1 MCPAAAQSP
10 ILSFMLAAGHHTFSF
25 LLPLCVIFVVS
36 RIYRN
41 LIRHWYSTTNK
52 QQLPLTSRSP
62 HKQWLFYLRSWTFA
76 QLSARSPDGVTW
88 REHQTYRGW
97 WWAFIWCYLLR
108 FSGKTFYYTSAIL
121 PIWKEGVIAAWSLP
135 LCLMIRIKSSDI
147 YVQKWNTSISAFDQD
162 FLARL
167 SYKYL
172 GHIIPFI
179 VCLTGKKEME
189 IWNMK
194 NCIRFQMVLQEIH
207 EW

>member
-1 MCPAAAQSP
+1 MI
-10 ILSFMLAAGHHTFSF
+10 ILSEILNFCPTLHSLA
-25 LLPLCVIFVVS
+25 
-36 RIYRN
+36 RWR
-41 LIRHWYSTTNK
+41 
-52 QQLPLTSRSP
+52 
-62 HKQWLFYLRSWTFA
+62 YLR
-76 QLSARSPDGVTW
+76 
-88 REHQTYRGW
+88 REHQTHRSW

-121 PIWKEGVIAAWSLP
+121 PIWYGCVIAAWSLP

-179 VCLTGKKEME
+179 VCLTVKKRDGNME
-189 IWNMK
+189 HEELYQVSDGFATGDTWMIGG
-194 NCIRFQMVLQEIH
+194 IRFCSHKYFGSLAAT
-207 EW
+207 